1 MERERIRK
9 RPQDYVGANL
19 VNYDEYA
26 KTFSWA
32 EARVLLNGLPDGG
45 INIAHEAIDRH
56 IRMGRG
62 DRLALR
68 WIGRDDSIR
77 DFTYSEVGA
86 AANRFAN
93 VLKRNG
99 IGKGDR
105 VYSRATKD
113 LMR

>member
-9 RPQDYVGANL
+9 RPQDYAGANL

-32 EARVLLNGLPDGG
+32 EARALLDGLPDGG

-77 DFTYSEVGA
+77 DFTYSALGA
-86 AANRFAN
+86 TAKRFAN
-93 VLKRNG
+93 DLKRNG